1 MDAVVHQP
9 VMLEEA
15 LAGLAIREDGRYVD
29 CTFGRGGHSRAI
41 LDRLGPSGRLI
52 ALDKDPEAIASPQA
66 ERLAQD
72 ERFALIHADFSRLGE
87 IIEAMGYRGKV
98 DGVLLDLGVS
108 SPQLDNPQR
117 GFAFRHDGPLDMR
130 MDPSTG
136 ISAADWLAH
145 ASEQEIADVLWRYG
159 EERFAR
165 RIARAIVKARV
176 TEPLTRTRQLAQ
188 LIERSV
194 PYFERHK
201 HPATRTF
208 QALRIHINR
217 ELDCL
222 EAALKQAV
230 EILAPGGRLVT
241 IAFHSLEDRIVKRFI
256 RNQSQGA
263 PLPKGWPLPP
273 SPSRLKA
280 LGKKRPGALELALNP
295 RARSAV
301 LRVAERRC

>member
-1 MDAVVHQP
+1 
-9 VMLEEA
+9 MLEEA
-15 LAGLAIREDGRYVD
+15 LAGLAIREDGIYVD
-29 CTFGRGGHSRAI
+29 CTFGRGGHSCAI

-52 ALDKDPEAIASPQA
+52 ALDKDPEAITSPQA
-66 ERLAQD
+66 RRLAQD
-72 ERFALIHADFSRLGE
+72 ERFALIHSDFSRLGE
-87 IIEAMGYRGKV
+87 IIEAMGYGGRV

-117 GFAFRHDGPLDMR
+117 GFAFRRDGPLDMR
-130 MDPSTG
+130 LNPSVG
-136 ISAADWLAH
+136 ISAADWLAR
-145 ASEQEIADVLWRYG
+145 AGEQEIADVLWRYG

-165 RIARAIVKARV
+165 RIAQAIVKARSAQ
-176 TEPLTRTRQLAQ
+176 PLIRTRQLAQ

-194 PYFERHK
+194 PVRERHK

-222 EAALKQAV
+222 DAALKQAV

-256 RNQSQGA
+256 RDQSQGA
-263 PLPKGWPLPP
+263 PLPKGLPLPP
-273 SPSRLKA
+273 SPLQLKA
-280 LGKKRPGALELALNP
+280 LGKRRPGALELALNP